1 LPDNIII
8 ADPVQWIELDLSVH
22 PEEVPDHLQWKEIP
36 LQGIVGIPLQG
47 IVGILLVEGI
57 L

>member
-1 LPDNIII
+1 LQDNIII

-36 LQGIVGIPLQG
+36 LRGIV
-47 IVGILLVEGI
+47 VILVVEGI